1 VSSKI
6 PTFVTG
12 ASGFIGSAVVRAL
25 LGSGFAVRA
34 LVRPSSPRTNLD
46 GLDIEIAEGDMRDP
60 EVVGRAAKG
69 ARYVLHIAADYR
81 LWARNPQQIMH
92 NNIEGTEVVMQAAKA
107 AGAERIVYTSSVATL
122 KAAADG
128 RPANETNSLAEQEAI
143 GSYKRS
149 KVAAERIVA
158 SMIAKHRLPA
168 VIVNPTAPVGPRD
181 VRPTPTGRIIV
192 EAASGRMPA
201 FIDTGLNLVHV
212 DDVAVGHVAAL
223 RHGRVG
229 ERYILGGENMTL
241 ADMLARIARLAGR
254 RAPRVRLPRQ
264 LIYPLAYAAEAA
276 ARITNREP
284 FVTLDGLRMAKVRM
298 FFSSGKAEQE
308 LGYKARPADVA
319 ISDAVKWFRDAG
331 YIQ

>member
-1 VSSKI
+1 MSTKVR
-6 PTFVTG
+6 TFVTG

-25 LGSGFAVRA
+25 LGTGFAVRA

-46 GLDIEIAEGDMRDP
+46 GLDIEIEEGDMRDP
-60 EVVGRAAKG
+60 EVVARAARG
-69 ARYVLHIAADYR
+69 ARYVLHVAADYR

-92 NNIEGTEVVMQAAKA
+92 NNIEGTRVVMEAAKA

-122 KAAADG
+122 KAAEVG
-128 RPANETNSLAEQEAI
+128 RPANETRSLAEMEAI
-143 GSYKRS
+143 GTYKRS
-149 KVAAERIVA
+149 KVAAERIVE
-158 SMIAKHRLPA
+158 SMIVKHRLPA

-181 VRPTPTGRIIV
+181 VKPTPTGRIII

-212 DDVAVGHVAAL
+212 DDVAAGHIAAMQ
-223 RHGRVG
+223 HGRIG

-241 ADMLARIARLAGR
+241 AEMLARIARLVG
-254 RAPRVRLPRQ
+254 RAPPRIRLPRH
-264 LIYPLAYAAEAA
+264 LIYPLAYAAEVAA
-276 ARITNREP
+276 HITDREP

-298 FFSSGKAEQE
+298 FFTSDKAARE
-308 LGYKARPADVA
+308 LGYKARPVDAA
-319 ISDAVKWFRDAG
+319 ISDALQWFRQAG

>member
-1 VSSKI
+1 MSSKI

-158 SMIAKHRLPA
+158 SMIVKHRLPA

>member
-1 VSSKI
+1 MSSKI

-46 GLDIEIAEGDMRDP
+46 GLQIEIAEGDMRDP
-60 EVVGRAAKG
+60 EVVGRAATG

-92 NNIEGTEVVMQAAKA
+92 NNIEGTRVVMQAAKA

-122 KAAADG
+122 KAAAVG
-128 RPANETNSLAEQEAI
+128 RPANETNALAEQEAI

-158 SMIAKHRLPA
+158 SMIVKHRLPA

-212 DDVAVGHVAAL
+212 DDVAAGHVAAL
-223 RHGRVG
+223 RQGRVG

-241 ADMLARIARLAGR
+241 AEMLARIARLVGR
-254 RAPRVRLPRQ
+254 RPPRLRLPRQ

-276 ARITNREP
+276 ARITDREP

-319 ISDAVKWFRDAG
+319 ISDAVQWFRDAG
-331 YIQ
+331 YIR